1 MKKEEREYVVA
12 EDGVKLKKGKA
23 KKEVQPAEKDDDTVT
38 LRNGRQFKR
47 RRYGKAEDGSVQL
60 ENRKPTNRYNPDSE
74 RNIELKNGKIVN
86 YDKYKEAITRID
98 SYVKEHYKQISLKIR
113 ESGNKDVLQ
122 YLYVVSHTEGDSA
135 AQHVIDLLRK
145 DYKKRGFSQEDLAE
159 DYDVRME
166 KEKSK

>member
-23 KKEVQPAEKDDDTVT
+23 KKEEQPAEEDGDTVT

-47 RRYGKAEDGSVQL
+47 RRYGKTEDGSQL
-60 ENRKPTNRYNPDSE
+60 ENRKPTNRYSPDAE

-113 ESGNKDVLQ
+113 ESGNKDILQ

-159 DYDVRME
+159 DYDIRME